1 LLLVLSFILNY
12 KLRLLQ
18 VTKEKREFSTSEE
31 IEKKNLSF
39 LNLKEP
45 TE

>member
-18 VTKEKREFSTSEE
+18 VTKEKREFSTNEE
-31 IEKKNLSF
+31 IENKNLALLS
-39 LNLKEP
+39 LKEP